1 MDCVNIDPIN
11 DQRWHDLV
19 QVADTDV
26 FQSPPWLRV
35 LGDTYDFV
43 PRANVLVDDDGDVF
57 AGMAFCRVFGVNGE
71 RNASLPFS
79 DYSDP
84 IVNSSQDWNRLV
96 LPLLEEETPVTM
108 SVLRNQFPAEDTRF
122 TIVDTAKWHEIDV
135 KPDIDLIWERVSPSA
150 RRAIRKARSVGVK
163 LRQAK
168 TRDDLRAFFELH
180 LRVRK
185 YRHRL
190 LAQPYLFFERIFDQF
205 MENDNGVLILA
216 ESDGDIVAGV
226 LFLEWKNKLYYKFN
240 AWDPE
245 FSTSR
250 PNDAILWAG
259 IEYCKERGLAGLD
272 LGLSDQ
278 SQEGLLRYKRKYAS
292 DERDILHLRS
302 PLSIKHEDDESL
314 SFLPALVDLLTSRGV
329 PDSVTEQ
336 AGQLLYKLFA

>member
-1 MDCVNIDPIN
+1 MDCVSVDPVH
-11 DQRWHDLV
+11 DERWRDLV
-19 QVADTDV
+19 EGADTDV
-26 FQSPPWLRV
+26 FQSPSWLRV
-35 LGDTYDFV
+35 LGDTYDFA
-43 PRANVLVDDDGDVF
+43 PRANVLVDDDGAVL

-71 RNASLPFS
+71 RNSSLPFS

-84 IVNSSQDWNRLV
+84 IVSSSQDWNRLV
-96 LPLLEEETPVTM
+96 LPLLKEEIPVTM
-108 SVLRNQFPAEDTRF
+108 SVLRNQLPAEDIRF
-122 TIVDTAKWHEIDV
+122 TVVGTAKWHEIDV
-135 KPDIDLIWERVSPSA
+135 KPEIDLIWERVSPSA
-150 RRAIRKARSVGVK
+150 RRAIRKARNVGVQ

-168 TRDDLRAFFELH
+168 TRDELRAFFELH

-190 LAQPYLFFERIFDQF
+190 LAQPYQFFERIFDQF
-205 MENDNGVLILA
+205 METDNGVLILA
-216 ESDGDIVAGV
+216 ESDGSIVAGV

-245 FSTSR
+245 FSASR

-259 IEYCKERGLAGLD
+259 IEYCKERDLAGLD
-272 LGLSDQ
+272 LGLSDP
-278 SQEGLLRYKRKYAS
+278 SQEGLLRYKQKYAS

-302 PLSIKHEDDESL
+302 PHSVKHADDESL
-314 SFLPALVDLLTSRGV
+314 SFMPGLVDLLTTQGV